1 MTEHCRIKKKLKED
15 IKTYADILN
24 SPYISDKEKELLNL
38 IYIEKQDY
46 RFIGDLLGLSEST
59 IKKRHKNLIKKIG
72 KILKA
77 GL

>member
-1 MTEHCRIKKKLKED
+1 MTEHCKIKRKLKSD

-24 SPYISDKEKELLNL
+24 SPYISDKEKELMDM
-38 IYIEKQDY
+38 IYIQKYDY
-46 RFIGDLLGLSEST
+46 MFIGDYLGVSEST
-59 IKKRHKNLIKKIG
+59 VKKRHKDLIKKIG